1 MTFTLAII
9 GRPNVGKS
17 TLYNRLT
24 GTKHAIVDDTP
35 GVTRDRREGKGRIGP
50 LHFNVVDTAGLE
62 EAPPEAMESRMR
74 SQTEK
79 AVAAADLI
87 LMLVDGRA
95 GIVPADQHFANYLR
109 KKGKPVVL
117 VVNKCEG
124 KQGSSTIADSYRLG
138 FEEPV
143 PISAEHGEGLVD
155 LYEAVAPHAE
165 AYEAQHK
172 SFDMGDSGQT
182 GKHTQIAII
191 GRPNAGK
198 STLLNRLLHE
208 ERVLTGPEAGL
219 TRDSIAI
226 DWTFKGQPIRLIDTA
241 GIRRKVQIN
250 SKLDKLSF
258 EDSMRA
264 VRYAHVAVLLVDATI
279 SLESQDIA
287 IAGMVV
293 EEGRG
298 LVLAVN
304 KWDLVMNKEAALKEI
319 REKIEYSLPQ
329 LKGVPLVCL
338 SALKG
343 DNIDTVID
351 AALESYARWDTHIP
365 TAKLNSWLNY
375 ATESHPLPLSSS
387 GKRVRIKY
395 MTQSRGRPPTFL
407 LFTTRPDEIPQSYM
421 RYLHNSLCA
430 EFNLAGVAI
439 RMLLR
444 KGENPYAGKKKKY

>member
-1 MTFTLAII
+1 MTFTIAII

-35 GVTRDRREGKGRIGP
+35 GVTRDRREGNGRIGP
-50 LHFNVVDTAGLE
+50 MHFKIIDTAGLE
-62 EAPPEAMESRMR
+62 ESPPEALEARMM

-79 AVAAADLI
+79 AVMAADTV
-87 LMLVDGRA
+87 LMLVDGRS
-95 GIVPADQHFANYLR
+95 GIIPADKHFAAYLR
-109 KKGKPVVL
+109 KKGKPVIL

-124 KQGSSTIADSYRLG
+124 KQGSATIAESYRLG
-138 FEEPV
+138 FDEPV

-155 LYEAVAPHAE
+155 LYEAIAPLQE
-165 AYEAQHK
+165 AYEAEHRA
-172 SFDMGDSGQT
+172 FDVNEGET
-182 GKHTQIAII
+182 GKHIQIAII

-198 STLLNRLLHE
+198 STLLNRLLKE

-226 DWTFKGQPIRLIDTA
+226 DWEFNGTPVRLIDTA
-241 GIRRKVQIN
+241 GIRRKSQIV
-250 SKLDKLSF
+250 SKLEKLSF
-258 EDSMRA
+258 EDAMRA
-264 VRYAHVAVLLVDATI
+264 VRYAHVAVLLVDAAI

-287 IAGMVV
+287 IAGMVQ

-304 KWDLVMNKEAALKEI
+304 KWDMVTDKQAVLAEI
-319 REKIEYSLPQ
+319 QNKIEYSLPQ
-329 LKGVPLVCL
+329 LKGVPVICL

-343 DNIDTVID
+343 HNINTVIE
-351 AALESYARWDTHIP
+351 AALTSYERWNLHIP

-395 MTQSRGRPPTFL
+395 ITQSRRRPPTFL
-407 LFTTRPDEIPQSYM
+407 LFTTRPDEIPPSYM

-430 EFNLAGVAI
+430 EFGLAGVAI
-439 RMLLR
+439 RMILR
-444 KGENPYAGKKKKY
+444 KGENPYAGKK

>member
-50 LHFNVVDTAGLE
+50 LQFNVVDTAGLE
-62 EAPPEAMESRMR
+62 EAPPDAMESRMR

-79 AVAAADLI
+79 AVTQADLI

-95 GIVPADQHFANYLR
+95 GILPSDQHFANYLR

-124 KQGSSTIADSYRLG
+124 KYGSGTIAEGYRLG
-138 FEEPV
+138 FDEPV
-143 PISAEHGEGLVD
+143 PISAEHGEGMAD
-155 LYEAVAPHAE
+155 LYDAVAPYAE
-165 AYEAQHK
+165 QYEAEHRH
-172 SFDMGDSGQT
+172 FDVEEGGQA
-182 GKHTQIAII
+182 GKHIQIAII

-198 STLLNRLLHE
+198 STLLNHLLQE

-226 DWTFKGQPIRLIDTA
+226 DWEFEGHAIRLIDTA
-241 GIRRKVQIN
+241 GMRRKSQIT
-250 SKLDKLSF
+250 SKLEKLSF

-279 SLESQDIA
+279 PLEGQDIA

-293 EEGRG
+293 EEGRA

-304 KWDLVMNKEAALKEI
+304 KWDLVHNKQEALQDI
-319 REKIEYSLPQ
+319 RHKIEHSLPQ

-343 DNIDTVID
+343 DNINTVIE
-351 AALESYARWDTHIP
+351 AALTSYDRWNTHIP
-365 TAKLNSWLNY
+365 TAKLNNWLNY

-387 GKRVRIKY
+387 GRRVRIKY
-395 MTQSRGRPPTFL
+395 VTQSRGRPPTFL
-407 LFTTRPDEIPQSYM
+407 LFTTRPDEIPPSYM
-421 RYLHNSLCA
+421 RYLHNSLCS
-430 EFNLAGVAI
+430 EFDLAGVAI
-439 RMLLR
+439 RMVLR
-444 KGENPYAGKKKKY
+444 KGENPYAGKRRK

>member
-24 GTKHAIVDDTP
+24 GTKHAIVDNTP

-50 LHFNVVDTAGLE
+50 LHFNIVDTAGLE
-62 EAPPEAMESRMR
+62 EAPPDAMESRMR

-79 AVAAADLI
+79 AVAVADVV
-87 LMLVDGRA
+87 LMLIDGRV
-95 GIVPADQHFANYLR
+95 GIIPADQHFANYLR
-109 KKGKPVVL
+109 KKDTPVIL
-117 VVNKCEG
+117 VINKCEG
-124 KQGSSTIADSYRLG
+124 KQASSTISESYRLG
-138 FEEPV
+138 FDEPV
-143 PISAEHGEGLVD
+143 AISAEHGEGMVD
-155 LYEAVAPHAE
+155 LYEAIAPYAE
-165 AYEAQHK
+165 RYEAEHK
-172 SFDMGDSGQT
+172 HFDVSEGIGE
-182 GKHTQIAII
+182 KHTQIAVI

-198 STLLNRLLHE
+198 STLLNRLLKE

-226 DWTFKGQPIRLIDTA
+226 DWEYKGQPIRLIDTA
-241 GIRRKVQIN
+241 GIRRKSQIT
-250 SKLDKLSF
+250 SKLEKLSF

-264 VRYAHVAVLLVDATI
+264 VRYAHVAVLLVDATVP
-279 SLESQDIA
+279 LEGQDIA

-304 KWDLVMNKEAALKEI
+304 KWDLVVDKKAALQDI
-319 REKIEYSLPQ
+319 NNKIEYSLPQ

-343 DNIDTVID
+343 SNIDTVID
-351 AALESYARWDTHIP
+351 AALESYDRWNTHIP
-365 TAKLNSWLNY
+365 TAKLNNWLNF

-430 EFNLAGVAI
+430 EFGLAGVAI

-444 KGENPYAGKKKKY
+444 KGENPYEGKRRKK